1 MLRRHSKVDVALQI
15 DKCYEDTLSII
26 VAFIFLSER
35 REKGLMRVKDF
46 LEYVA
51 SLPEDC
57 IEVKTNKR
65 TQFHL
70 PRQESVVCPHCGSHY
85 VDVDSYHAQR
95 LRGIPDSAGIY
106 VYKRRRYR
114 CKDCMKTFAET
125 NPFLGHRQRT
135 IGNRLRQT
143 RSKKKLSQGQVVE
156 ACGVPLYL
164 YRKYED
170 DAEIPSLVVAMKIAD
185 YLDTDVMEIWG
196 DQLI

>member
-35 REKGLMRVKDF
+35 REKGIMRVKDF

-70 PRQESVVCPHCGSHY
+70 PRQSVVCPHCGSHY

-95 LRGIPDSAGIY
+95 LRGIPDSMSIRGEGIAA
-106 VYKRRRYR
+106 RI
-114 CKDCMKTFAET
+114 E
-125 NPFLGHRQRT
+125 
-135 IGNRLRQT
+135 
-143 RSKKKLSQGQVVE
+143 
-156 ACGVPLYL
+156 
-164 YRKYED
+164 
-170 DAEIPSLVVAMKIAD
+170 
-185 YLDTDVMEIWG
+185 
-196 DQLI
+196 